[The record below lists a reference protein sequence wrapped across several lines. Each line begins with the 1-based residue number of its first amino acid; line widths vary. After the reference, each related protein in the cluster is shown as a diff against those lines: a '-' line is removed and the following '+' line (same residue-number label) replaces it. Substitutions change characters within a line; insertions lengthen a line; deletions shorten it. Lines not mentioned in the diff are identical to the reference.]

1 MTSSTWSLLSVWKW
15 FLVCESHISYIAK
28 VIPLFYCLVL
38 SKATF
43 GPNFKIMPY
52 VKVEIPGG
60 GGVHPVSTNY
70 VRKKNSMLDTL
81 TVASYE
87 TV

>member
-1 MTSSTWSLLSVWKW
+1 MASSTWSLLSVWKW

-38 SKATF
+38 SKVTF

-60 GGVHPVSTNY
+60 ATNY
-70 VRKKNSMLDTL
+70 VRKKNTMLDTL

>member
-1 MTSSTWSLLSVWKW
+1 M
-15 FLVCESHISYIAK
+15 
-28 VIPLFYCLVL
+28 IPLFYCLVL

-52 VKVEIPGG
+52 VKVEIPGV

-70 VRKKNSMLDTL
+70 VRKTSSMLDTL

-87 TV
+87 IV

>member
-1 MTSSTWSLLSVWKW
+1 
-15 FLVCESHISYIAK
+15 
-28 VIPLFYCLVL
+28 
-38 SKATF
+38 
-43 GPNFKIMPY
+43 MPY
-52 VKVEIPGG
+52 VKVEIPGGGGGG

>member
-1 MTSSTWSLLSVWKW
+1 M
-15 FLVCESHISYIAK
+15 
-28 VIPLFYCLVL
+28 IPLFYCLVL

-43 GPNFKIMPY
+43 GPNFKIRPY
-52 VKVEIPGG
+52 VKVEIPGGG